1 MLFQGL
7 RRIRELTGL
16 CLGNLNGQ
24 TCESL
29 SKCLWDCVRTPVP
42 RPTCQAGKAP
52 NLQIVF
58 GVCCGA
64 GGVGRPF

>member
-16 CLGNLNGQ
+16 CLRNLNVQ

-29 SKCLWDCVRTPVP
+29 SRCLWGCVRTPVP
-42 RPTCQAGKAP
+42 RPACQAEKHP
-52 NLQIVF
+52 IYKLCL
-58 GVCCGA
+58 VCVGGRGGA
-64 GGVGRPF
+64 